1 MVLVDKKKLSDIQ
14 YVEDTLLEFED
25 AGDITDVKIISYI
38 KIHFKCTNNCVG
50 YSKAI
55 LYQKIIDRL
64 KKRFRYVRLDNN
76 GDIWVDSIDTGSG
89 YNKTH
94 NIPQQI
100 TSYIEE
106 RILYNI
112 SEGRSFLFNRNTK
125 TYNNDV
131 CNFAFYDKK
140 AKHMTIIIGIQHR
153 FFNIKVW
160 DEYYYILSIFSIT
173 DMWSLLAEY
182 LRQLYKLDIKEV
194 NLCAFTPTDYKIKF
208 NSEPKVKYYL

>member
-38 KIHFKCTNNCVG
+38 KIYFRCANNCVG

-64 KKRFRYVRLDNN
+64 KKRFKYVRLDNN
-76 GDIWVDSIDTGSG
+76 GDIWVDSINTGSG

-112 SEGRSFLFNRNTK
+112 SEDRSLLFSRNTRTYTNGTCNLIFYNKKKKDMTVATNFHHMFFNTK
-125 TYNNDV
+125 T
-131 CNFAFYDKK
+131 
-140 AKHMTIIIGIQHR
+140 
-153 FFNIKVW
+153 W
-160 DEYYYILSIFSIT
+160 DEYHYILSIFSIT
-173 DMWSLLAEY
+173 DIWPLLAEY

-194 NLCAFTPTDYKIKF
+194 NLCTFTPTDYKIKL
-208 NSEPKVKYYL
+208 SKKPKVKYYL